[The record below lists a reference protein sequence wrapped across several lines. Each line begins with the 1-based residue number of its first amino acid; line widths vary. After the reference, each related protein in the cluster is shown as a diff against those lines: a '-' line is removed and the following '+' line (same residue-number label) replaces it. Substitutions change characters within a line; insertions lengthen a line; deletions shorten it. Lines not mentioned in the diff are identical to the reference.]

1 MCERDGGGGGI
12 YCVRETKVVG
22 GERLVV
28 RETKVGGG
36 VVVRKIAQE
45 GGGKVRRAFLEKW
58 FTKKLDVN
66 HFSNFNKGFFGL
78 QKLFSV

>member
-45 GGGKVRRAFLEKW
+45 GW

>member
-1 MCERDGGGGGI
+1 LLCERDGGGGGI

-28 RETKVGGG
+28 RERGGGVGFLGERDESGGGG

-45 GGGKVRRAFLEKW
+45 GGR
-58 FTKKLDVN
+58 
-66 HFSNFNKGFFGL
+66 
-78 QKLFSV
+78 